1 VPGLGIVLESTCTL
15 GDGCFLDDGDG
26 RFLDMVRLS
35 ALFTF
40 FQEILPMVLQR
51 AHIII
56 RSRQLREYTD
66 DQILEL
72 K

>member
-1 VPGLGIVLESTCTL
+1 MPGLGIVLESTCTL
-15 GDGCFLDDGDG
+15 GDG